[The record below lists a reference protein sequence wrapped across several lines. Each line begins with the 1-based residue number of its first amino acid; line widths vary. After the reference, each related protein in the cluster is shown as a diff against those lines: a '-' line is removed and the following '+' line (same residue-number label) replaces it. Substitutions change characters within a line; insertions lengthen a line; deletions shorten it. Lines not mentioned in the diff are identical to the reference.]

1 MLSAPRLLTR
11 SSFANNHAAS
21 KTTLLRSMVDFDN
34 PSVLPSASHLP
45 LHRGGKMMVT
55 NPAARKVAPF
65 RRALSIMTQAG
76 FPCAAGLNLRIPAR
90 VAARRILRA
99 FGTADRRA
107 FYACRSSF
115 AKIFSNENILA
126 RLRFICTSARRISR
140 AFGTADRRAFY
151 ACRSFFAK
159 IFSRENILAISYNVV
174 AKGFTCYAFCAPICC
189 SRSFCGKVNA
199 RAL

>member
-1 MLSAPRLLTR
+1 MIRRGADNVVRAAPFYT

-99 FGTADRRA
+99 FGTAERRA

-126 RLRFICTSARRISR
+126 RLRFICTSARRILR
-140 AFGTADRRAFY
+140 ASARPTAAPFTP
-151 ACRSFFAK
+151 AAPFSPKSFPEK
-159 IFSRENILAISYNVV
+159 IFWR
-174 AKGFTCYAFCAPICC
+174 
-189 SRSFCGKVNA
+189 
-199 RAL
+199 